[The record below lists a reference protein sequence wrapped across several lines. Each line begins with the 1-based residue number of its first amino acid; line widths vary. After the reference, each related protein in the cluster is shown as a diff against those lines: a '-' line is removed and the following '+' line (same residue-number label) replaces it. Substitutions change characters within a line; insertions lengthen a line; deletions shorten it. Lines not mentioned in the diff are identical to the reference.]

1 MKFLIEDID
10 RCGPFVESLDHIGSS
25 DAKHFVPD
33 LPRLLSYDLSN
44 GEVAEVIEHL
54 RGCGSCRE
62 ELVEAVAEGYPSEA
76 ILPRWFTAPPVSVP
90 PSGRIRRLSPRIS
103 KRRRKWLT
111 ALVVLVF
118 IALPL
123 FLRYFVG
130 PLLGL
135 EH

>member
-1 MKFLIEDID
+1 M
-10 RCGPFVESLDHIGSS
+10 ESLDQIGSS
-25 DAKHFVPD
+25 NGKHFVPD

-44 GEVAEVIEHL
+44 GEAAEVIEHL

-76 ILPRWFTAPPVSVP
+76 ILPRWFTAPPASVP
-90 PSGRIRRLSPRIS
+90 SSGRIRRPSPRTL
-103 KRRRKWLT
+103 RNRRKWLT
-111 ALVVLVF
+111 ALIVLVL
-118 IALPL
+118 IALPE

-135 EH
+135 GH